1 MEELWNGHH
10 DYGWPHRHL
19 QTWDPEDKDTPGGN
33 YRSGSLQQP
42 AAIESVFDDFT
53 GNPKLV
59 GAMEAL
65 LDGPVKRYTDQ
76 TIFKPGVYKA
86 GRSFYHQDSF
96 YWKLRP
102 KVCLNC
108 WIALDQV
115 APDAI
120 ALGFLPGTHASWRI
134 RFHELYWDQV
144 PAFGRDGAQYQRKR
158 IALDAVDDSRED
170 LISGGPGDAYFFTN
184 YTWHRGEPNLS
195 GVNRAAYAIAYQL
208 DRDDNLLS
216 EDEFDALMER
226 RQPADGRRVRGA
238 DRRSTVAPPIRRR
251 GRRLYTRPVRAK
263 EGLDGHRRTQA
274 AARSGRLLRRP
285 RVAHR
290 SRNQAGA
297 RAHGGALGRLP
308 RLRVA
313 APAPADLG
321 SGGQGHPR
329 RQLPFRLAAATG
341 RDRIGVRR
349 LHRGAPQ

>member
-1 MEELWNGHH
+1 
-10 DYGWPHRHL
+10 
-19 QTWDPEDKDTPGGN
+19 
-33 YRSGSLQQP
+33 
-42 AAIESVFDDFT
+42 
-53 GNPKLV
+53 
-59 GAMEAL
+59 MEAL

-120 ALGFLPGTHASWRI
+120 ALGFLPGTQASWRI

-184 YTWHRGEPNLS
+184 YVWHRGEPNLS

-216 EDEFDALMER
+216 EDEFDALM
-226 RQPADGRRVRGA
+226 D
-238 DRRSTVAPPIRRR
+238 
-251 GRRLYTRPVRAK
+251 
-263 EGLDGHRRTQA
+263 
-274 AARSGRLLRRP
+274 
-285 RVAHR
+285 
-290 SRNQAGA
+290 
-297 RAHGGALGRLP
+297 
-308 RLRVA
+308 
-313 APAPADLG
+313 
-321 SGGQGHPR
+321 
-329 RQLPFRLAAATG
+329 
-341 RDRIGVRR
+341 
-349 LHRGAPQ
+349 GAPQ